1 MMPSMVCPSI
11 MPGSLL
17 VAPSTAASLPLV
29 ARAHAVLRTGAG
41 AALHETAR
49 HPCPRAQHRVRGN
62 VPGYGIMFRPPWLVP
77 IWPCM
82 PEASVVASALTLCPV
97 EVDTV

>member
-29 ARAHAVLRTGAG
+29 A
-41 AALHETAR
+41 
-49 HPCPRAQHRVRGN
+49 RAQHRVRGN